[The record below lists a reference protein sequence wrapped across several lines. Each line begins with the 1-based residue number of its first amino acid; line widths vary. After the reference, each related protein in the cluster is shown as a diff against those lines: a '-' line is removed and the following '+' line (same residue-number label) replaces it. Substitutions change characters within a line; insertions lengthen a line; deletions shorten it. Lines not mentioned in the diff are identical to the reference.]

1 MKTRPSVSIV
11 HTPRMFSILLLAV
24 SLNAQNES
32 WDSPICTEDMLS
44 VPRGSRT
51 VMTCNIS
58 NSFTDVSI
66 WLIAN
71 GKEMAI
77 FMKKPQGNFHWGG
90 WEFHVQGGQAQL
102 VIKDTQDIHT
112 GLYLWQL
119 HGRQK
124 VFKNITLDVSEP
136 SNKDEATDTRLSTSP
151 PGRCHNH
158 VPRLLSIP
166 AAPAAMEPS
175 AGHLRSYTL
184 SHSCTCPLGVTAQEG
199 VGSAGGKQREEQDCE
214 PVRNM
219 PAKNQ

>member
-71 GKEMAI
+71 GKETAI
-77 FMKKPQGNFHWGG
+77 FKKEPQGNFHWGG
-90 WEFHVQGGQAQL
+90 WELHIQGGQAQL

-112 GLYLWQL
+112 GLYSWQL

-124 VFKNITLDVSEP
+124 VFKNITLDVSDP
-136 SNKDEATDTRLSTSP
+136 VKSPQQEARPKTLVGVVVTVILIL
-151 PGRCHNH
+151 G
-158 VPRLLSIP
+158 LAGI
-166 AAPAAMEPS
+166 S
-175 AGHLRSYTL
+175 ALICYRHHRS
-184 SHSCTCPLGVTAQEG
+184 
-199 VGSAGGKQREEQDCE
+199 
-214 PVRNM
+214 
-219 PAKNQ
+219 

>member
-151 PGRCHNH
+151 PDPVKSPQQEARPKTLVG
-158 VPRLLSIP
+158 VVVTVILILGL
-166 AAPAAMEPS
+166 
-175 AGHLRSYTL
+175 AGISTLICYRHHRS
-184 SHSCTCPLGVTAQEG
+184 
-199 VGSAGGKQREEQDCE
+199 
-214 PVRNM
+214 
-219 PAKNQ
+219 